1 MTTRKKRAS
10 KMPARSSPSPPKKTP
25 QRGSK
30 RKESNRPSNRR
41 TAPRPLPPDNHD
53 RELAEVVQKNPEL
66 GDMVAEL
73 RADAE
78 QRANDLRD
86 KTGNLLGLFVTSQS
100 AEVEAAHAKAD
111 NDRRANALRDIE
123 EFIRALRTTIEP
135 EPAIIAPLA
144 EAIVRAAAFLRDSA
158 NDAGAVRQDL
168 ADALLPAAR
177 AAVALTDL
185 VNGAC
190 AEGSPDAHKAARSVV
205 ERWPRIHHSNARLN
219 TETEKLFREWQ
230 IGAERPRKATAQDEP
245 TPITTARDRTLDAL
259 CLLLPEILRGSY
271 PVLPVLF
278 DDNGK
283 PIPPRTEKG
292 ELADPYKT
300 VAGFLVTIRHS
311 KKKEPRTKALHEF
324 LKANDAALTR
334 LPKTSAIRAG
344 YTATRKRLETEV
356 ARMDA
361 LLGSEAKQG
370 PPPPAWLRPVGP
382 ALSFARGTRTRSD
395 ILRRQSLNILA
406 SGLAPV
412 YSRSLAEID
421 ALDTIKTVIDLRTKI
436 TGKGKTGPDSA
447 ARDYIEEHL
456 KDLRRLRHL
465 SESELRELARA
476 YRTKELELR
485 ATV

>member
-10 KMPARSSPSPPKKTP
+10 KKPARSSPSPPKKTP

-41 TAPRPLPPDNHD
+41 TAPRPLLPDNHD

-66 GDMVAEL
+66 GDMVAKL

-78 QRANDLRD
+78 QRADDLRD

-158 NDAGAVRQDL
+158 NGAAAARQDL

-185 VNGAC
+185 VNGPC
-190 AEGSPDAHKAARSVV
+190 AEGAPDAHKAARSVV
-205 ERWPRIHHSNARLN
+205 ERWPRTHHSNARLN
-219 TETEKLFREWQ
+219 TETDKLFRKWK

-283 PIPPRTEKG
+283 PIPPRTETG
-292 ELADPYKT
+292 ELADSYKT

-311 KKKEPRTKALHEF
+311 KKKEPRTKALHDF

-334 LPKTSAIRAG
+334 LPKTSGIRAG

-361 LLGSEAKQG
+361 PLGSEAKQG

-382 ALSFARGTRTRSD
+382 ALSFARGTRTRSE
-395 ILRRQSLNILA
+395 ILRRQGLNILA
-406 SGLAPV
+406 TALAPV
-412 YSRSLAEID
+412 YARSMAEME
-421 ALDTIKTVIDLRTKI
+421 ARESLKNVINLRFAI
-436 TGKGKTGPDSA
+436 TGKCKTGPDSA
-447 ARDYIEEHL
+447 ARDYVATHL
-456 KDLRRLRHL
+456 DNLRLLHNLDEAKLRNIT
-465 SESELRELARA
+465 RAARA
-476 YRTKELELR
+476 EAQDLLER
-485 ATV
+485 A

>member
-1 MTTRKKRAS
+1 
-10 KMPARSSPSPPKKTP
+10 
-25 QRGSK
+25 
-30 RKESNRPSNRR
+30 
-41 TAPRPLPPDNHD
+41 
-53 RELAEVVQKNPEL
+53 
-66 GDMVAEL
+66 
-73 RADAE
+73 
-78 QRANDLRD
+78 
-86 KTGNLLGLFVTSQS
+86 
-100 AEVEAAHAKAD
+100 
-111 NDRRANALRDIE
+111 
-123 EFIRALRTTIEP
+123 
-135 EPAIIAPLA
+135 
-144 EAIVRAAAFLRDSA
+144 
-158 NDAGAVRQDL
+158 
-168 ADALLPAAR
+168 
-177 AAVALTDL
+177 
-185 VNGAC
+185 
-190 AEGSPDAHKAARSVV
+190 
-205 ERWPRIHHSNARLN
+205 
-219 TETEKLFREWQ
+219 
-230 IGAERPRKATAQDEP
+230 
-245 TPITTARDRTLDAL
+245 
-259 CLLLPEILRGSY
+259 
-271 PVLPVLF
+271 VLPVLF